1 MGLVVYLPG
10 VGHISVSWRRAAH
23 PDVTASTLRL
33 PSGVEVDFCLG
44 YRLWATRGRGEE
56 REKSEGERNGE
67 EESKNESGGV
77 RGTGA
82 RGEEGGG
89 GAEGKRQGQGW
100 AGDDQHQTN
109 NKLLSH
115 T

>member
-67 EESKNESGGV
+67 EESKNEKKESV
-77 RGTGA
+77 REGK
-82 RGEEGGG
+82 GERRREGGG
-89 GAEGKRQGQGW
+89 SVFNDTQAP
-100 AGDDQHQTN
+100 DH
-109 NKLLSH
+109 LLGLNGSEAAILL
-115 T
+115 